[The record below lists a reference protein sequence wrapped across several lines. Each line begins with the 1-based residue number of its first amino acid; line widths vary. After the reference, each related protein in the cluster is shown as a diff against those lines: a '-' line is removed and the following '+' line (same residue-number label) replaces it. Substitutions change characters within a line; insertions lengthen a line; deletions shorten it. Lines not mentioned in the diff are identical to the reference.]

1 MRISAEETLLF
12 MPFYDSVVV
21 QTFLKGGP
29 IMWPILLTGIV
40 ALSVLLE
47 RTTWWFIQSTRRKP
61 QQVEQVLEWI
71 EAGDLEAASRFTKHT
86 KEPLLRVIWHGLN
99 HYHHSLEGAL
109 QRAAGVEV
117 ARAERFLTVLDTVV
131 TLAPLLGLLG
141 TVTGIM
147 NSFHFVG
154 NEDLAA
160 TKVSGGIAEALIA
173 TASGLGIAILT
184 LIPLNYF
191 SRRVETLRFE
201 LENVATDVEILSQK
215 SKATSLK

>member
-1 MRISAEETLLF
+1 MSLAE
-12 MPFYDSVVV
+12 SVIVK
-21 QTFLKGGP
+21 TFLKGGP
-29 IMWPILLTGIV
+29 IMWPILLTGV
-40 ALSVLLE
+40 TALAILLE
-47 RTTWWFIQSTRRKP
+47 RTAWWLIHRAQRRP
-61 QQVEQVLEWI
+61 QHVEQVLEWI
-71 EAGDLEAASRFTKHT
+71 EAGDLDAASRFTQAT
-86 KEPLLRVIWHGLN
+86 KDPILRVIWHGIN
-99 HYHHSLEGAL
+99 HFHHSLEGAL

-117 ARAERFLTVLDTVV
+117 ARAERYLAALDTVV

-147 NSFHFVG
+147 DSFHFVG

-173 TASGLGIAILT
+173 TAGGLGIAILT

-191 SRRVETLRFE
+191 SRQVEKLRFE

-215 SKATSLK
+215 SKAVASR